1 MKTNKANKLVALM
14 LSATMAMSAFV
25 SDVHAEEA
33 SGAWKIGVNTYETLQ
48 AAIDATSGEAATIEL
63 LSDANGNGAI
73 VPSGKNI
80 TIDFNQHVYDITGD
94 LVGST
99 GTATQALQLLK
110 GSTVTLKNG
119 EIKSTKAK
127 MLVQNYANL
136 TIDSMKLDGSSLNA
150 TKPYTL
156 SNNCG
161 NVVIKDSEII
171 AKAGGYAFDVYYW
184 PTFGY
189 TDGVTVSVEGQSKI
203 IGDVEY
209 DSDGSAD
216 GKANVAEKA
225 KLNIK
230 GGSFSGKF
238 VTSGLNDDGKT
249 GISISGGSFAV
260 KPAEEYLAEGFHLN
274 EDGSVLEDGAEE
286 KAALETL
293 KAAIA
298 AADTAYDETK
308 TYTETSKK
316 AFDAAYTAAKDL
328 VDDED
333 ATAEAMTKAAADLNE
348 AVKNLEEETA
358 AVDVKAQ
365 LVEKISEAEGYLKDG
380 NAYTE
385 DSLKALETALND
397 AKALADDADDEAV
410 TEALNALTKAINDLK
425 LVETPSLD
433 LTKLNAAIEAA
444 NKMLKEAID
453 SGLYADAII
462 EECKLA
468 IKAAEALRDTATLQS
483 QINEGIKALDEAMK
497 NLVPNEEPGTDP
509 EPDTE
514 EPGTEEPDDENF
526 VIVDKETDIKVTAP
540 AGVLDSD
547 VQLVVKPIT
556 AKDVNDNIAA
566 ALNSLEGEITAF
578 DIKLMKDNVLIQ
590 PNGTVTVTMNV
601 PKDFYSMRYSLYHID
616 ENGKLTSMPFI
627 TADYE
632 LSFDT
637 DHFSIFVLVN
647 EGELVFGPS
656 EPNKKPETKPA
667 DKDDAA
673 IKNTASTPNTGDHT
687 TAVASVLLLV
697 CAGAYLGFNY
707 KRKGNNA

>member
-1 MKTNKANKLVALM
+1 VKTKKANKLVAFM
-14 LSATMAMSAFV
+14 LSATMAMTAFAA
-25 SDVHAEEA
+25 DVHAEEA
-33 SGAWKIGVNTYETLQ
+33 SGAWKMGNNTYETLQ
-48 AAIDATSGEAATIEL
+48 TAIDAAGGEAATIEL
-63 LSDANGNGAI
+63 LRDANGNGAK

-80 TIDFNQHVYDITGD
+80 TIDFNQHAYDITGD

-119 EIKSTKAK
+119 EIKSSEAK

-136 TIDSMKLDGSSLNA
+136 TIDHMKLDGSALNA
-150 TKPYTL
+150 AKPYTL

-161 NVVIKDSEII
+161 NVVIKDSELI
-171 AKAGGYAFDVYYW
+171 AKAGGYSFDVYYW

-189 TDGVTVSVEGQSKI
+189 TEGVTVSVERNSVI
-203 IGDVEY
+203 TGDIEY
-209 DSDGSAD
+209 DSDGSED

-249 GISISGGSFAV
+249 GISISGGSFAI

-308 TYTETSKK
+308 TYTQASKD
-316 AFDAAYTAAKDL
+316 AFKAAYAAAKDL

-333 ATAEAMTKAAADLNE
+333 ATADAMTKAAADLNE

-365 LVEKISEAEGYLKDG
+365 LAEKISEAEGYLKDG

-385 DSLKALETALND
+385 DSLKSLETALND

-425 LVETPSLD
+425 PVETPSLD
-433 LTKLNAAIEAA
+433 LTKLNEAIEAA
-444 NKMLKEAID
+444 NKMLQEAID

-462 EECKLA
+462 KECKLA
-468 IKAAEALRDTATLQS
+468 IKAAETLRDSAKLQS
-483 QINEGIKALDEAMK
+483 QIDEGIKALDEAMK

-514 EPGTEEPDDENF
+514 EPATKP
-526 VIVDKETDIKVTAP
+526 
-540 AGVLDSD
+540 SD
-547 VQLVVKPIT
+547 
-556 AKDVNDNIAA
+556 
-566 ALNSLEGEITAF
+566 
-578 DIKLMKDNVLIQ
+578 KDN
-590 PNGTVTVTMNV
+590 
-601 PKDFYSMRYSLYHID
+601 
-616 ENGKLTSMPFI
+616 
-627 TADYE
+627 
-632 LSFDT
+632 
-637 DHFSIFVLVN
+637 
-647 EGELVFGPS
+647 
-656 EPNKKPETKPA
+656 
-667 DKDDAA
+667 AA

-687 TAVASVLLLV
+687 TAVASLLLLV

-707 KRKGNNA
+707 KRKVNNA

>member
-1 MKTNKANKLVALM
+1 MKTKKANKLVAFM
-14 LSATMAMSAFV
+14 LSATMAMTAFAA
-25 SDVHAEEA
+25 DVHAEEA
-33 SGAWKIGVNTYETLQ
+33 SGAWKMGNNTYETLQ
-48 AAIDATSGEAATIEL
+48 TAIDATSGEAATIEL

-136 TIDSMKLDGSSLNA
+136 TIDHMKLDGSALNA
-150 TKPYTL
+150 AKPYTL

-161 NVVIKDSEII
+161 NVVIKDSELI

-189 TDGVTVSVEGQSKI
+189 TEGVTVSVEGQSKI

-249 GISISGGSFAV
+249 GISISGGSFAI
-260 KPAEEYLAEGFHLN
+260 KPAEDYLAEGFHLN

-308 TYTETSKK
+308 TYTQASKD
-316 AFDAAYTAAKDL
+316 AFNAAYAAAKDL

-333 ATAEAMTKAAADLNE
+333 ATADAMTKAAADLNE

-365 LVEKISEAEGYLKDG
+365 LAEKISEAEGYLKDG

-385 DSLKALETALND
+385 DSLKSLETALND

-425 LVETPSLD
+425 PVETPSLD
-433 LTKLNAAIEAA
+433 LTKLNEAIEAA
-444 NKMLKEAID
+444 NKMLQEAID

-462 EECKLA
+462 KECKLA
-468 IKAAEALRDTATLQS
+468 IKAAETLRDSAKLQS
-483 QINEGIKALDEAMK
+483 QIDEGIKALDEAMK

-514 EPGTEEPDDENF
+514 EPATKP
-526 VIVDKETDIKVTAP
+526 
-540 AGVLDSD
+540 SD
-547 VQLVVKPIT
+547 
-556 AKDVNDNIAA
+556 
-566 ALNSLEGEITAF
+566 
-578 DIKLMKDNVLIQ
+578 KDN
-590 PNGTVTVTMNV
+590 
-601 PKDFYSMRYSLYHID
+601 
-616 ENGKLTSMPFI
+616 
-627 TADYE
+627 
-632 LSFDT
+632 
-637 DHFSIFVLVN
+637 
-647 EGELVFGPS
+647 
-656 EPNKKPETKPA
+656 
-667 DKDDAA
+667 AA

-687 TAVASVLLLV
+687 TAVASLLLLV

-707 KRKGNNA
+707 KRKVNNA

>member
-1 MKTNKANKLVALM
+1 MKTKKANKLVAFM
-14 LSATMAMSAFV
+14 LSATMAMTAFAA
-25 SDVHAEEA
+25 DVHAEEA
-33 SGAWKIGVNTYETLQ
+33 SGAWKMGNNTYETLQ
-48 AAIDATSGEAATIEL
+48 TAIDAAGGEAATIEL
-63 LSDANGNGAI
+63 LRDANGNGAK

-80 TIDFNQHVYDITGD
+80 TIDFNQHAYDITGD

-119 EIKSTKAK
+119 EIKSSEAK

-136 TIDSMKLDGSSLNA
+136 TIDHMKLDGSALNA
-150 TKPYTL
+150 AKPYTL

-161 NVVIKDSEII
+161 NVVIKDSELI

-189 TDGVTVSVEGQSKI
+189 TEGVTVSVEGQSKI

-249 GISISGGSFAV
+249 GISISGGSFAI
-260 KPAEEYLAEGFHLN
+260 KPAEDYLAEGFHLN

-308 TYTETSKK
+308 TYTQASKD
-316 AFDAAYTAAKDL
+316 AFNAAYAAAKDL

-333 ATAEAMTKAAADLNE
+333 ATADAMTKAAADLNE

-365 LVEKISEAEGYLKDG
+365 LAEKISRAEGYLKDG

-385 DSLKALETALND
+385 DSLKSLETALND

-410 TEALNALTKAINDLK
+410 TEALNALTKAINDLE

-433 LTKLNAAIEAA
+433 LTKLNEAIEAA
-444 NKMLKEAID
+444 NKMLQEAID

-462 EECKLA
+462 KECKLA
-468 IKAAEALRDTATLQS
+468 IKAAETLRDSAKLQS
-483 QINEGIKALDEAMK
+483 QIDEGIKALDEAMK

-514 EPGTEEPDDENF
+514 EPATKP
-526 VIVDKETDIKVTAP
+526 
-540 AGVLDSD
+540 SD
-547 VQLVVKPIT
+547 
-556 AKDVNDNIAA
+556 
-566 ALNSLEGEITAF
+566 
-578 DIKLMKDNVLIQ
+578 KDN
-590 PNGTVTVTMNV
+590 
-601 PKDFYSMRYSLYHID
+601 
-616 ENGKLTSMPFI
+616 
-627 TADYE
+627 
-632 LSFDT
+632 
-637 DHFSIFVLVN
+637 
-647 EGELVFGPS
+647 
-656 EPNKKPETKPA
+656 
-667 DKDDAA
+667 AA

-687 TAVASVLLLV
+687 TAVASLLLLV
-697 CAGAYLGFNY
+697 CAGVYLGFND
-707 KRKGNNA
+707 KRKVNNA